1 MPWLVNTP
9 PAWSRPR
16 WRAGAREGVVE
27 APPLLRSARETVP
40 CAEDAHAHA
49 RLEPRDR
56 AADSGLREP
65 ERFARADEAACF
77 DDCAI
82 FSRFPGELR
91 RRRRAVEV
99 LGAALEGTTRPLIV
113 TSALGALPNGSLLT
127 EDMSP
132 VPGPHTLARRPRS
145 APRPFERAG
154 TGVAGAPAA
163 LRTARVPARREDP
176 DRRGRARGHLGVPR
190 RRPESLPRADD
201 YAGRRRP
208 RSFM

>member
-56 AADSGLREP
+56 ASDSGLREP

-82 FSRFPGELR
+82 FFRFPGELR

-132 VPGPHTLARRPRS
+132 VPGPTAHPR
-145 APRPFERAG
+145 AATEI
-154 TGVAGAPAA
+154 GAAS
-163 LRTARVPARREDP
+163 V
-176 DRRGRARGHLGVPR
+176 RARGVRVSHDTVWQFLRAEGLRFKKNAV
-190 RRPESLPRADD
+190 RP
-201 YAGRRRP
+201 
-208 RSFM
+208 